1 MPLAFGTSAGRNDH
15 CHVSDNEPEQEVTP
29 VKIFLTSSTPTHA
42 GAYCAA
48 RPTAVR
54 SMAMQASAPRQ
65 TAMQRTAEATT
76 LLPISAGVGT
86 DVNPG
91 IRSWSPPA

>member
-1 MPLAFGTSAGRNDH
+1 
-15 CHVSDNEPEQEVTP
+15 
-29 VKIFLTSSTPTHA
+29 
-42 GAYCAA
+42 
-48 RPTAVR
+48 
-54 SMAMQASAPRQ
+54 MAIQALAPRQ
-65 TAMQRTAEATT
+65 TAMQRTAEVTA

>member
-1 MPLAFGTSAGRNDH
+1 MT
-15 CHVSDNEPEQEVTP
+15 
-29 VKIFLTSSTPTHA
+29 IFLTSTTPTHE

-48 RPTAVR
+48 RPMAVR
-54 SMAMQASAPRQ
+54 SMAIQALAPRQ
-65 TAMQRTAEATT
+65 TAMQRTAEVTA